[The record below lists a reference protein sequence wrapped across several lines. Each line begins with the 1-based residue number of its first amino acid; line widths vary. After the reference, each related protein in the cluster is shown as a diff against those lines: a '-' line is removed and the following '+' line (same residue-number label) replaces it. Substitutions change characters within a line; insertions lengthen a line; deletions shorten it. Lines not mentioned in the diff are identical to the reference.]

1 MATKRPSLGRGLE
14 ALLGSVTPVHAP
26 PPAAAG
32 DAHGTSATPAAA
44 PARSTSAPRDEEL
57 TRVPVDL
64 LQRGR
69 YQPRLDMR
77 PESLEELA
85 NSIRAQ
91 GVVQPIVVRPLAAQ
105 KSGEPIRYEII
116 AGERRWRAAQMAGL
130 HDIPAVVRIVPDE
143 AAVAMSLIENIQREN
158 LNPLEEARALDRLI
172 REFDVT
178 HQQAADAVGRS
189 RASVSNLLRLL
200 ELADEVKTLVE
211 HRQLEMG
218 HARAL
223 LGLTQPRQQAE
234 VGALVA
240 KKGLSVRETEALV
253 KRMLAHGDKANRKD
267 DADDLRPDP
276 NITRLEQDLA
286 DKLGAKVSLQHAR
299 TGKGKLVI
307 AYNSLDELDGILA
320 HIK

>member
-14 ALLGSVTPVHAP
+14 ALLGTSSARQAP
-26 PPAAAG
+26 TTTTEG
-32 DAHGTSATPAAA
+32 DTGTAA
-44 PARSTSAPRDEEL
+44 PAASRDEEL
-57 TRVPVDL
+57 ARIPVDL

-77 PESLEELA
+77 PESLQELA
-85 NSIRAQ
+85 DSIRAQ

-105 KSGEPIRYEII
+105 RTGEPLRYEII

-130 HDIPAVVRIVPDE
+130 HDMPAVIRRVPDE

-172 REFDVT
+172 REFEMT
-178 HQQAADAVGRS
+178 HQAAADAVGRS
-189 RASVSNLLRLL
+189 RAAVSNLLRLL

-211 HRQLEMG
+211 SRQLEMG

-223 LGLTQPRQQAE
+223 LALPAARQQAE
-234 VGALVA
+234 VALLVA

-253 KRMLAHGDKANRKD
+253 RRLSTRQPPAAEPETRRD
-267 DADDLRPDP
+267 PD
-276 NITRLEQDLA
+276 IARLEQNLT
-286 DKLGAKVSLQHAR
+286 DKLGARVQLQQGA
-299 TGKGKLVI
+299 KGRGRLVI

-320 HIK
+320 HIR